1 MFYNEK
7 VKTMKIEKR
16 HGKTERAPM
25 FKGEQSQHCEMA
37 VLPKVACRHSKSEAI
52 SHYVRKY

>member
-7 VKTMKIEKR
+7 VKTMKKEKC
-16 HGKTERAPM
+16 HGKTEMAPT
-25 FKGEQSQHCEMA
+25 FRGEQSQHCEMA

-52 SHYVRKY
+52 LHYVRKY